1 MSYSAWT
8 TERVEVDIANLQL
21 SAAKARLIRLTY
33 PLLFLSFFLWLL
45 LSPITCG
52 PVPYLCTIIDALS
65 GPECVRIQQSSK
77 GYTMIAMSQ
86 IWDLVYSSFGY
97 TLNLLLFFFFFI
109 MQFRNLTHC
118 FYLSESDSLFF
129 YKHHRFRCRSGSEP
143 AGPEGFNSANSQLTK
158 YIEEKFSFLFSFMDP
173 CLVICFEF
181 TCLGCRYPP
190 GIKAA
195 LLLWQ
200 HSMLIS

>member
-77 GYTMIAMSQ
+77 GYTIVMAMHLVAYP
-86 IWDLVYSSFGY
+86 ICLVYIAIPR
-97 TLNLLLFFFFFI
+97 L
-109 MQFRNLTHC
+109 
-118 FYLSESDSLFF
+118 DSMF
-129 YKHHRFRCRSGSEP
+129 
-143 AGPEGFNSANSQLTK
+143 
-158 YIEEKFSFLFSFMDP
+158 
-173 CLVICFEF
+173 
-181 TCLGCRYPP
+181 
-190 GIKAA
+190 
-195 LLLWQ
+195 
-200 HSMLIS
+200 

>member
-1 MSYSAWT
+1 MRANPAIQQGIYND
-8 TERVEVDIANLQL
+8 RHVANLGSCVL
-21 SAAKARLIRLTY
+21 A
-33 PLLFLSFFLWLL
+33 LWLH
-45 LSPITCG
+45 TQF
-52 PVPYLCTIIDALS
+52 A
-65 GPECVRIQQSSK
+65 
-77 GYTMIAMSQ
+77 
-86 IWDLVYSSFGY
+86 
-97 TLNLLLFFFFFI
+97 FFFFFI

-158 YIEEKFSFLFSFMDP
+158 YIKEKFSFLFSFMDP
-173 CLVICFEF
+173 CLIICFEF

>member
-1 MSYSAWT
+1 MVIAFSYYLWT
-8 TERVEVDIANLQL
+8 R
-21 SAAKARLIRLTY
+21 S
-33 PLLFLSFFLWLL
+33 
-45 LSPITCG
+45 
-52 PVPYLCTIIDALS
+52 LCTIIDALS

-86 IWDLVYSSFGY
+86 IWDLVYSRFGY
-97 TLNLLLFFFFFI
+97 TPDLLFFFFL

-118 FYLSESDSLFF
+118 FDLSESDSLFF

-158 YIEEKFSFLFSFMDP
+158 YIKEKFSFLFSFMDP
-173 CLVICFEF
+173 CLIICFEF

>member
-1 MSYSAWT
+1 MRANPAIQQGIYND
-8 TERVEVDIANLQL
+8 RHVANLGSCVL
-21 SAAKARLIRLTY
+21 A
-33 PLLFLSFFLWLL
+33 LWLH
-45 LSPITCG
+45 TQF
-52 PVPYLCTIIDALS
+52 A
-65 GPECVRIQQSSK
+65 
-77 GYTMIAMSQ
+77 
-86 IWDLVYSSFGY
+86 SF
-97 TLNLLLFFFFFI
+97 FFFFFI

-158 YIEEKFSFLFSFMDP
+158 YIKEKFSFLFSFMDP
-173 CLVICFEF
+173 CLIICFEF

>member
-1 MSYSAWT
+1 MRANPAIQQGIYND
-8 TERVEVDIANLQL
+8 RHVANLGSCVL
-21 SAAKARLIRLTY
+21 A
-33 PLLFLSFFLWLL
+33 LWLHTQFA
-45 LSPITCG
+45 S
-52 PVPYLCTIIDALS
+52 
-65 GPECVRIQQSSK
+65 
-77 GYTMIAMSQ
+77 
-86 IWDLVYSSFGY
+86 
-97 TLNLLLFFFFFI
+97 FFFFFI

-173 CLVICFEF
+173 CLIICFEF